1 MIDPA
6 ETWQAR
12 YDEARERLGSDIE
25 ARRLVEQASG
35 FEGGEFY
42 LGLEQKVTDRTGP
55 YFDGLVERRAAG
67 EPLQYVLGRWGFRTL
82 DLFIDRR
89 VLIPRP
95 ETEQVV
101 EVALAEMKRLGKTH
115 PVVADLGTGSGA
127 IAIALAVEGHAAE
140 VWATDRSPDALA
152 VARANLTG
160 AGTLVATRVRMVE
173 GSWFSAL
180 PSSLTGRLDLLISNP
195 PYIAE
200 HEVPDLPADVADW
213 EPVGA
218 LVSGPT
224 GLEDVETILR
234 GASPW
239 LAVDGVVVIEIA
251 PHQAESAVAL
261 ARDAGFADA
270 FVKPDLAGRDRAL
283 VARR

>member
-1 MIDPA
+1 MA
-6 ETWQAR
+6 ETWRVR
-12 YDEARERLGSDIE
+12 YDSARRRLGSDIE

-35 FEGGEFY
+35 YEGGEFHV
-42 LGLEQKVTDRTGP
+42 GLEQPVTERTGP
-55 YFDGLVERRAAG
+55 YFDDMVERRAAG

-82 DLFIDRR
+82 DLLVDRR

-101 EVALAEMKRLGKTH
+101 QHALDEMRRLGKSH
-115 PVVADLGTGSGA
+115 PVAIDLGTGSGA
-127 IAIALAVEGHAAE
+127 IAISLAVEGRAAE
-140 VWATDRSPDALA
+140 VWATDRSPAALA

-160 AGTLVATRVRMVE
+160 AGTLVANRVQIVE
-173 GSWFSAL
+173 GSWYSPL
-180 PSSLTGRLDLLISNP
+180 PASLRGRVDLIVSNP

-200 HEVPDLPADVADW
+200 SEVPDLPADVASW

-224 GLEDVETILR
+224 GMEDIEAVLA
-234 GASPW
+234 GAMSW
-239 LAVDGVVVIEIA
+239 LAADGVVVIEIA
-251 PHQAESAVAL
+251 PHQADAATEAAL
-261 ARDAGFADA
+261 GAGFGTAE
-270 FVKPDLAGRDRAL
+270 VRPDLSGRPRAL

>member
-1 MIDPA
+1 MP
-6 ETWQAR
+6 ETWQDR
-12 YDEARERLGSDIE
+12 YDAARVLLASDIE

-35 FEGGEFY
+35 YEGVEFY
-42 LGLEQKVTDRTGP
+42 LGLEQPVSERTGL
-55 YFDGLVERRAAG
+55 YFDDMVERRRAG

-82 DLFIDRR
+82 DLLVDRR

-101 EVALAEMKRLGKTH
+101 EVALSEMSRLGKRH
-115 PVVADLGTGSGA
+115 PVVVDLGTGSGA
-127 IAIALAVEGHAAE
+127 IAISLAVEGRAAE

-160 AGTLVATRVRMVE
+160 AGTLIARRVQVLE
-173 GSWFSAL
+173 GSWFAAL
-180 PSSLTGRLDLLISNP
+180 PSSLHGRVDLIVSNP
-195 PYIAE
+195 PYVAE

-224 GLEDVETILR
+224 GLEDVESILR
-234 GASPW
+234 GAPPW
-239 LAVDGVVVIEIA
+239 LADDGVVVMEIA
-251 PHQAESAVAL
+251 PHQAEPSTAL
-261 ARDAGFADA
+261 ARDAGFVEA

>member
-1 MIDPA
+1 MA
-6 ETWQAR
+6 ETWRVR
-12 YDEARERLGSDIE
+12 YDSARRRLGSDIE

-35 FEGGEFY
+35 YEGGEFHV
-42 LGLEQKVTDRTGP
+42 GLEQPVTERTGP
-55 YFDGLVERRAAG
+55 YFDDMVERRAAG

-82 DLFIDRR
+82 DLLVDRR

-101 EVALAEMKRLGKTH
+101 QHALDEMRRLGKSH
-115 PVVADLGTGSGA
+115 PVAIDLGTGSGA
-127 IAIALAVEGHAAE
+127 IAISLAVEGRAAE
-140 VWATDRSPDALA
+140 VWATDRSPEALA

-160 AGTLVATRVRMVE
+160 AGTLVANRVQIVE
-173 GSWFSAL
+173 GSWYSPL
-180 PSSLTGRLDLLISNP
+180 PASLRGRVDLIVSNP

-200 HEVPDLPADVADW
+200 SEVPDLPADVASW

-224 GLEDVETILR
+224 GMEDIEAVLA
-234 GASPW
+234 GAMSW
-239 LAVDGVVVIEIA
+239 LAADGVVVIEIA
-251 PHQAESAVAL
+251 PDQADAATEAAL
-261 ARDAGFADA
+261 GAGFATA
-270 FVKPDLAGRDRAL
+270 EVRPDLSGRPRAL

>member
-1 MIDPA
+1 MA
-6 ETWQAR
+6 ETWRVR
-12 YDEARERLGSDIE
+12 YDSARRRLGSDIE

-35 FEGGEFY
+35 YEGGEFHV
-42 LGLEQKVTDRTGP
+42 GLEQPVTERTGP
-55 YFDGLVERRAAG
+55 YFDDMVERRAAG

-82 DLFIDRR
+82 DLLVDRR

-101 EVALAEMKRLGKTH
+101 QHALDEMRRLGKSH
-115 PVVADLGTGSGA
+115 PVAIDLGAGSGA
-127 IAIALAVEGHAAE
+127 IAISLAVEGRAAE
-140 VWATDRSPDALA
+140 VWATDRSPAALA

-160 AGTLVATRVRMVE
+160 AGTLVANRVQIVE
-173 GSWFSAL
+173 GSWYSPL
-180 PSSLTGRLDLLISNP
+180 PASLRGRVDLIVSNP

-200 HEVPDLPADVADW
+200 SEVPDLPADVVSW

-224 GLEDVETILR
+224 GMEDIEAVLA
-234 GASPW
+234 GAMSW
-239 LAVDGVVVIEIA
+239 LAADGVVVIEIA
-251 PHQAESAVAL
+251 PHQADAATEAAL
-261 ARDAGFADA
+261 GAGFGTAE
-270 FVKPDLAGRDRAL
+270 VRPDLSGRPRAL

>member
-1 MIDPA
+1 MA
-6 ETWQAR
+6 ETWRVR
-12 YDEARERLGSDIE
+12 YDSARRRLGSDIE

-35 FEGGEFY
+35 YEGGEFHV
-42 LGLEQKVTDRTGP
+42 GLEQPVTERTGP
-55 YFDGLVERRAAG
+55 YFDDMVERRAAG

-82 DLFIDRR
+82 DLLVDRR

-101 EVALAEMKRLGKTH
+101 QHALDEMRRLGKSH
-115 PVVADLGTGSGA
+115 PVAIDLGTGSGA
-127 IAIALAVEGHAAE
+127 IAISLAVEGRAAE
-140 VWATDRSPDALA
+140 VWATDRSPEALA

-160 AGTLVATRVRMVE
+160 AGTLVANRVQIVE
-173 GSWFSAL
+173 GSWYSPL
-180 PSSLTGRLDLLISNP
+180 PASLRGRVDLIVSNP

-200 HEVPDLPADVADW
+200 SEVPDLPADVASW

-224 GLEDVETILR
+224 GMEDIEAVLA
-234 GASPW
+234 GAMSW
-239 LAVDGVVVIEIA
+239 LAADGVVVIEIA
-251 PHQAESAVAL
+251 PHQADAATEAAL
-261 ARDAGFADA
+261 GAGFATA
-270 FVKPDLAGRDRAL
+270 EARPDLSGRPRAL